1 MTSLADDTTRLM
13 PYVPSLLARW
23 DPGGGDDRHLRVRGS
38 LAFVDISGFTRL
50 TERLAARGKVGAEQM
65 SDMLSATFT
74 GLLTEASEDG
84 ADLVKWGGDAMLLL
98 FDGPDHA
105 ARAARSAHRMRATL
119 ADIGRIRVP
128 SGTVRLRMSV
138 GVHSDDFDFFLVG
151 DPAIHE
157 ELMIS
162 GPGASTTAAMEAA
175 ASAGQIGVSAA
186 TAALLDARALGRSL
200 PGGWVLRSA
209 PGPGGRT
216 TAPPRGMP
224 VTEPARVLPPPIRRH
239 LLDGVAEPE
248 HRLITVAFVEFAGT
262 DGLLRAHGPGALTE
276 ALDAVVRNV
285 QHACADHDVT
295 FFESDI
301 NRDGGKIMVTAGA
314 PRSADHDEERMLRVA
329 RVVLDRAGTLPLRIG
344 INRGHVFAGDFGPS
358 FRRTYSVK
366 GDAINLAAR
375 VMAQARPGQLLA
387 TVEVAARSQT
397 VFRTTDLAPFHVKG
411 KSQAV
416 HAVEVGELVGS
427 RSVERPTVPLVGRV
441 RELTVLEQ
449 ALATARSGA
458 GRLVEL
464 VGEPGIG
471 KSRLVDE
478 LVARSPGIAVIAG
491 PCDQY
496 GSSTAYLPF
505 RRLLREALEVPVEA
519 GEEQVAGMLAAR
531 VSATAPHLVP
541 WLPLLGIPMDLVLPP
556 TPETREL
563 DGQFRKARLEAVVV
577 DLLAAVLTAPTVLVL
592 EDTHLMDD
600 ASADLL
606 RRLAQHVDRRPW
618 LVVVTRR
625 DAVDGFV
632 PTDGEVTSLRLAP
645 LGTAASRA
653 LVEAR
658 SGDLALSPSAR
669 AALSARSGGNPLFL
683 EALVLEAS
691 RAGSVSRLPESV
703 EGLVTSQID
712 RLDPADRL
720 VLRYAAVLGTDVDE
734 AALDGLLDTH
744 DARVPSGAMTRLAD
758 FLVRDQPGRLR
769 FRNALLRDVAYEGL
783 PYSRRETLHDHV
795 GRAIEAAATDPE
807 DQCELLSL
815 HYFHAGRDEQAWR
828 FSLLAAERALAKFA
842 HTEAI
847 EFFERA
853 AGSALPSLP
862 LDPADVGRM
871 FEQLADARFLVGL
884 SEEAAQAYAQARRR
898 LRGDAV
904 RLAGI
909 AEKEAR
915 IDLRRRRFP
924 QAMRRISRG
933 LHGLD
938 GIPGPA
944 AEVARSLLARRYAY
958 CRFSQGR
965 IDEALHWAEVARRAA
980 DDAADEDALAQAH
993 EMLNA
998 IYAGSGREE
1007 PVPYGALALQAYTD
1021 LGNLPR
1027 QGHCLNNLA
1036 VQAFTAGQWDVALT
1050 SYRRATDLF
1059 RRIGDTAAEGNAA
1072 FNQAEL
1078 LVCQRRH
1085 AEAAALL
1092 PEVLHI
1098 ARAVDDEELVALA
1111 LREQARTLAAA
1122 DDPDGAVAVLLDA
1135 RARFEA
1141 LDEPSEV
1148 RATDVVLV
1156 EVLLDADRY
1165 AEAGT
1170 ALEQLAG
1177 PADSDRTASEHRVL
1191 GCHHAAGGRTEEAM
1205 LAVRRGLE
1213 VAGRA
1218 SNRYEEGLLLLELA
1232 ALRGR
1237 EADAGAS
1244 DLARAREIL
1253 CSMGVLVG

>member
-1 MTSLADDTTRLM
+1 MAGLLAD
-13 PYVPSLLARW
+13 
-23 DPGGGDDRHLRVRGS
+23 
-38 LAFVDISGFTRL
+38 
-50 TERLAARGKVGAEQM
+50 
-65 SDMLSATFT
+65 
-74 GLLTEASEDG
+74 
-84 ADLVKWGGDAMLLL
+84 
-98 FDGPDHA
+98 
-105 ARAARSAHRMRATL
+105 
-119 ADIGRIRVP
+119 
-128 SGTVRLRMSV
+128 
-138 GVHSDDFDFFLVG
+138 
-151 DPAIHE
+151 
-157 ELMIS
+157 
-162 GPGASTTAAMEAA
+162 
-175 ASAGQIGVSAA
+175 
-186 TAALLDARALGRSL
+186 
-200 PGGWVLRSA
+200 
-209 PGPGGRT
+209 
-216 TAPPRGMP
+216 
-224 VTEPARVLPPPIRRH
+224 
-239 LLDGVAEPE
+239 
-248 HRLITVAFVEFAGT
+248 
-262 DGLLRAHGPGALTE
+262 
-276 ALDAVVRNV
+276 
-285 QHACADHDVT
+285 
-295 FFESDI
+295 
-301 NRDGGKIMVTAGA
+301 
-314 PRSADHDEERMLRVA
+314 
-329 RVVLDRAGTLPLRIG
+329 
-344 INRGHVFAGDFGPS
+344 
-358 FRRTYSVK
+358 
-366 GDAINLAAR
+366 
-375 VMAQARPGQLLA
+375 
-387 TVEVAARSQT
+387 
-397 VFRTTDLAPFHVKG
+397 
-411 KSQAV
+411 
-416 HAVEVGELVGS
+416 
-427 RSVERPTVPLVGRV
+427 
-441 RELTVLEQ
+441 
-449 ALATARSGA
+449 
-458 GRLVEL
+458 
-464 VGEPGIG
+464 
-471 KSRLVDE
+471 
-478 LVARSPGIAVIAG
+478 
-491 PCDQY
+491 
-496 GSSTAYLPF
+496 
-505 RRLLREALEVPVEA
+505 
-519 GEEQVAGMLAAR
+519 R

-541 WLPLLGIPMDLVLPP
+541 WLPLLGIPMDVVLPP

-577 DLLAAVLTAPTVLVL
+577 DLLAAVLTAPTILVF

-600 ASADLL
+600 ASSDLL
-606 RRLAQHVDRRPW
+606 RRLAQHVDRPTRGW
-618 LVVVTRR
+618 SLVTRR
-625 DAVDGFV
+625 DAADGFV
-632 PTDGEVTSLRLAP
+632 PDRRRG
-645 LGTAASRA
+645 SRRCGSHPWA
-653 LVEAR
+653 RPRPARSSQAR

-669 AALSARSGGNPLFL
+669 AALAAQAAGNPLFL

-795 GRAIEAAATDPE
+795 GRAIEEAATDPE

-815 HYFHAGRDEQAWR
+815 HYFHAGRAR
-828 FSLLAAERALAKFA
+828 AGMALLAAGRGAGTGEVRARARPSSSSSGPRA
-842 HTEAI
+842 RRSRHCRSTPPTWVGCSSSWPTPASWSAC
-847 EFFERA
+847 RRRRRRPTRWRAGGSAATPYDSRASPRRRRASTCA
-853 AGSALPSLP
+853 AG
-862 LDPADVGRM
+862 
-871 FEQLADARFLVGL
+871 
-884 SEEAAQAYAQARRR
+884 
-898 LRGDAV
+898 
-904 RLAGI
+904 
-909 AEKEAR
+909 
-915 IDLRRRRFP
+915 RFP

-965 IDEALHWAEVARRAA
+965 IDEALRWAEVARRAA

-1111 LREQARTLAAA
+1111 LREQARTLAAP
-1122 DDPDGAVAVLLDA
+1122 DDLDGAVAVLRTRGRA
-1135 RARFEA
+1135 SRRWASRARCG
-1141 LDEPSEV
+1141 PPTWCWS
-1148 RATDVVLV
+1148 RCCWTP
-1156 EVLLDADRY
+1156 
-1165 AEAGT
+1165 AGT
-1170 ALEQLAG
+1170 RRREPRSGSWRAA
-1177 PADSDRTASEHRVL
+1177 ADSDRSASEHRVL
-1191 GCHHAAGGRTEEAM
+1191 GRHHAAGGRTEEAL

-1213 VAGRA
+1213 VAARA

-1253 CSMGVLVG
+1253 GSMGVLVG

>member
-1 MTSLADDTTRLM
+1 MTSLAGDTTRLM

-23 DPGGGDDRHLRVRGS
+23 DGGGGGDRHLRVRGS

-119 ADIGRIRVP
+119 ADIGRIPLP

-151 DPAIHE
+151 DPSIHE

-186 TAALLDARALGRSL
+186 TAALLDPRALGRSL
-200 PGGWVLRSA
+200 PGGWVLRTA
-209 PGPGGRT
+209 PGRALRIPAQAQRT
-216 TAPPRGMP
+216 PP

-262 DGLLRAHGPGALTE
+262 DGLLRTHGPGALTE

-301 NRDGGKIMVTAGA
+301 NRDGGKIMLTAGA
-314 PRSADHDEERMLRVA
+314 PRTADHDEERMLRVA

-375 VMAQARPGQLLA
+375 VMAQAQPGQVLA
-387 TVEVAARSQT
+387 TMDVAARSQT

-411 KSQAV
+411 KTQAV
-416 HAVEVGELVGS
+416 HAVEVRELVGS
-427 RSVERPTVPLVGRV
+427 RGVERPTVPLVGRV
-441 RELTVLEQ
+441 QELAVLQ
-449 ALATARSGA
+449 RALATARTGA
-458 GRLVEL
+458 GRLIEL

-478 LVARSPGIAVIAG
+478 LVRRSPGIAVVAG

-505 RRLLREALEVPVEA
+505 RRLLREVLGVPVDA
-519 GEEQVAGMLAAR
+519 DQEQVATLLAAR

-541 WLPLLGIPMDLVLPP
+541 WLPLLAIPMDLVLPP

-577 DLLAAVLTAPTVLVL
+577 DLLAAVLATPTVLVL
-592 EDTHLMDD
+592 EDTHLIDD
-600 ASADLL
+600 ASSDLL
-606 RRLAQHVDRRPW
+606 RRLVHHVDRRPW

-625 DAVDGFV
+625 DGVDGFV
-632 PTDGEVTSLRLAP
+632 PGTDGDVTSLRLAP
-645 LGTAASRA
+645 LDTAASHA

-658 SGDLALSPSAR
+658 SGDLALTPSAR
-669 AALSARSGGNPLFL
+669 AALSTRSGGNPLFL

-703 EGLVTSQID
+703 EGLVASQID

-720 VLRYAAVLGTDVDE
+720 VLRYAAVLGTEVDE

-744 DARVPSGAMTRLAD
+744 DARVPSGAMTRLGE
-758 FLVRDQPGRLR
+758 FLERDRSGRLR

-815 HYFHAGRDEQAWR
+815 HFFHAGRDEQAWR

-853 AGSALPSLP
+853 AGSAVPSLP

-884 SEEAAQAYAQARRR
+884 SEEATQAYAQARRR
-898 LRGDAV
+898 LRADAV

-1135 RARFEA
+1135 
-1141 LDEPSEV
+1141 
-1148 RATDVVLV
+1148 
-1156 EVLLDADRY
+1156 DRY

-1177 PADSDRTASEHRVL
+1177 SADGDRSASEHRVI
-1191 GCHHAAGGRTEEAM
+1191 GRHHVAGGRTEEA
-1205 LAVRRGLE
+1205 LLSVRRGLE

-1244 DLARAREIL
+1244 DLTRAREIL
-1253 CSMGVLVG
+1253 GSMGVLVG